1 MIRIDFIADKKVYR
15 IRHSCYKCEFWNEI
29 FIPRDILVLSEVQIK
44 TDKEA
49 RKRIFVTS
57 LDPKFQ
63 LKMAKSIGK
72 VMKKMDKE
80 EK

>member
-1 MIRIDFIADKKVYR
+1 MIRVIFKEKKKGYQ
-15 IRHSCYKCEFWNEI
+15 ILHPCDECGIWNGI
-29 FIPRDILVLSEVQIK
+29 FVPKEILVLSEVQIK
-44 TDKEA
+44 PDKEA

-63 LKMAKSIGK
+63 LKMAKSLGK
-72 VMKKMDKE
+72 AMKKIDKE